1 MPAVER
7 IYFSEQIYE
16 SEYWSEFKFA
26 ELVEICRVDPAEV
39 AMPRPTVS
47 VMHAPYAPPRCV
59 QVEFTGLL
67 SRARLGHQHLTE
79 RDKELLTA
87 RICRNHCSECT
98 HYRDVMQIRPPGEPR
113 SVRIASVAAPLAMLR
128 AAAPAHHDTGAG
140 GRRSQEE
147 TMEAD
152 VHHCPPRPG
161 ACVLAARRHKVDH
174 INRQHAAAL
183 HAAGT
188 SMSYAEATDTE
199 NGRPVTNE
207 DLRARIDNKRSNYV
221 RSLPLH
227 IGMLVIVT
235 INKVPRVA

>member
-1 MPAVER
+1 M
-7 IYFSEQIYE
+7 
-16 SEYWSEFKFA
+16 
-26 ELVEICRVDPAEV
+26 
-39 AMPRPTVS
+39 
-47 VMHAPYAPPRCV
+47 

-113 SVRIASVAAPLAMLR
+113 SVRIAPVVAPVAMQR
-128 AAAPAHHDTGAG
+128 AAAPTHHNTGAG
-140 GRRSQEE
+140 GRRSQEV
-147 TMEAD
+147 TVEAD
-152 VHHCPPRPG
+152 VYHCPPQPG

-183 HAAGT
+183 DAAGT
-188 SMSYAEATDTE
+188 SMCYAEATDTE

-207 DLRARIDNKRSNYV
+207 DLRASMDNKRSNYM

-227 IGMLVIVT
+227 VGMQVIVT
-235 INKVPRVA
+235 INKVPRAA